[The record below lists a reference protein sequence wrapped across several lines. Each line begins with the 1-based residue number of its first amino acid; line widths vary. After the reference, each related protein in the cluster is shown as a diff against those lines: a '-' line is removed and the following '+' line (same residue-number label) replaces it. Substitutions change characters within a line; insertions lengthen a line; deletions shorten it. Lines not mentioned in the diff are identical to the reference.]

1 MPVTETEGKKDVRR
15 LNLMLVTIA
24 GLVLAES
31 SAMALSLV
39 EQNVVEL
46 LRESDAIVVG
56 TVSTVTDGINDKGIP
71 YTEITL
77 SISESIRGTLKDTYT
92 FRQFGLMKPRPTADG
107 AMIRMPAPDGFPRF
121 AKGEHVLLFLYPQAE
136 RTGLR
141 TTAGLTQGKFTFGP
155 GFVANGTG
163 NAGLFRNVSLDQAL
177 LADSDRRLLATQSGS
192 LSPDDFLGFVRRA
205 VHGRWVETGLLSSR
219 GRSGR

>member
-1 MPVTETEGKKDVRR
+1 MK
-15 LNLMLVTIA
+15 TIGRTWLGCLILA
-24 GLVLAES
+24 GLALAGS
-31 SAMALSLV
+31 RAMALSLV
-39 EQNVVEL
+39 EQNVVDL

-56 TVSTVTDGINDKGIP
+56 TVGTVTDGIDDKGLP
-71 YTEITL
+71 YTEVTL
-77 SISESIRGTLKDTYT
+77 SISESIRGSLSGSYT

-107 AMIRMPAPDGFPRF
+107 SLIRMPAPDGFPKF

-163 NAGLFRNVSLDQAL
+163 NAGLFRNVSLDQGL
-177 LADSDRRLLATQSGS
+177 LAGSDKRLLATQSGS
-192 LSPDDFLGFVRRA
+192 LNPDDFLGFVRRA
-205 VHGRWVETGLLSSR
+205 VNGRWVETGRLASR